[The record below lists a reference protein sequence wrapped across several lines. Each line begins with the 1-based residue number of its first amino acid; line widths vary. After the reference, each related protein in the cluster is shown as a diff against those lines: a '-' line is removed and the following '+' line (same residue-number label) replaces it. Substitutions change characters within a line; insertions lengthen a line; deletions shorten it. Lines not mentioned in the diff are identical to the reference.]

1 MSASGGTKAIVAALA
16 ANLAIAASKFVAF
29 AFSGSSSMLAEGV
42 HSLADSGNQALLLV
56 GGKKAQREAT
66 PQHPF
71 GYGRER
77 YIYAFLVSIILFSV
91 GGMFALYEG
100 YEKIKHPHEI
110 EHWYWPVGVLVFAI
124 IAETFSFRTAIK
136 ESNVLRG
143 RKSWKEFVRHAKA
156 PELPV
161 VLLEDLG
168 ALVGLI
174 LALGGVGLAL
184 LTGDGVWDGIG
195 TVCIGVLLVL
205 IAVVLAI
212 ETKSLLLGESAGA
225 EETTKIEAAI
235 VDGDTVTRIIH
246 MRTLHLGPEEL
257 LVAAKIAVRHEE
269 TATEIASA
277 IDAAEAR
284 IREAVPIA
292 RVIYLEP
299 DIYSEAEAA
308 KGAARAA
315 TPGGPAAPHGRE
327 HCVRV
332 RPGGGP
338 RRVSAGPVPYPYPS
352 ARPLVSM
359 RPSGPITNARATTR
373 VAPPT
378 AAAGSAPRTRTRSR
392 RAPAET
398 RAVWP
403 RRAAAASRS
412 CPSPGPR
419 PPRRA
424 PSRRDP
430 RRRSANRASSYGC
443 RRARTAGRRAPSR
456 RTRDAA
462 RRRRRGSRTTP

>member
-77 YIYAFLVSIILFSV
+77 YIYAFLVSIVLFSV
-91 GGMFALYEG
+91 GGMFAVYEG

-136 ESNVLRG
+136 ESNPLRAG
-143 RKSWKEFVRHAKA
+143 RSWKEFVRHAKA

-174 LALGGVGLAL
+174 LALGGVGLSL
-184 LTGDGVWDGIG
+184 ITGDGVWDGIG
-195 TVCIGVLLVL
+195 TICIGVLLIL
-205 IAVVLAI
+205 IALVLAA
-212 ETKSLLLGESAGA
+212 ETKSLLLGEAAGID
-225 EETTKIEAAI
+225 EVKKIEKAV
-235 VDGDTVTRIIH
+235 VDGETVTGLIH
-246 MRTLHLGPEEL
+246 MRTLHIGPEEL
-257 LVAAKIAVRHEE
+257 LVAAKIAVQRDS
-269 TATEIASA
+269 TAAEIATA
-277 IDAAEAR
+277 IDAAESR
-284 IREAVPIA
+284 IRAAVPIA

-308 KGAARAA
+308 KGPDREA
-315 TPGGPAAPHGRE
+315 TPGGPAHTPE
-327 HCVRV
+327 H
-332 RPGGGP
+332 
-338 RRVSAGPVPYPYPS
+338 
-352 ARPLVSM
+352 
-359 RPSGPITNARATTR
+359 
-373 VAPPT
+373 
-378 AAAGSAPRTRTRSR
+378 
-392 RAPAET
+392 
-398 RAVWP
+398 
-403 RRAAAASRS
+403 
-412 CPSPGPR
+412 
-419 PPRRA
+419 
-424 PSRRDP
+424 
-430 RRRSANRASSYGC
+430 
-443 RRARTAGRRAPSR
+443 
-456 RTRDAA
+456 
-462 RRRRRGSRTTP
+462 